1 MPRRAEIERD
11 ATAEEGRR
19 VKHVRSHRKEE
30 QGQER
35 RNQIRA
41 GGERESTIEKIHRSP
56 SRADAQSLREDRWIE
71 DNRNS
76 ITSSII
82 TSNLRISLIQIRNP
96 ITTSSKEQ
104 VNAIL
109 LLHLLPYPYNLPKLP
124 PSWPSANGPP
134 DTGTWPTWSST
145 SPAFKHMSKRPR
157 FKPQR
162 HQKK

>member
-1 MPRRAEIERD
+1 MSNR
-11 ATAEEGRR
+11 TA
-19 VKHVRSHRKEE
+19 
-30 QGQER
+30 R
-35 RNQIRA
+35 RNEDREEESGNAQVERA
-41 GGERESTIEKIHRSP
+41 RAIEKVHRSP
-56 SRADAQSLREDRWIE
+56 SRANAHSLRDDRWME
-71 DNRNS
+71 DKRHS

-82 TSNLRISLIQIRNP
+82 TTNLHISLIQISNP
-96 ITTSSKEQ
+96 IITSSNEQ
-104 VNAIL
+104 GNAIL

-145 SPAFKHMSKRPR
+145 SPAFKHKSKRPR

>member
-1 MPRRAEIERD
+1 MSNR
-11 ATAEEGRR
+11 TAKRNEDREEGSRYAQ
-19 VKHVRSHRKEE
+19 V
-30 QGQER
+30 ER
-35 RNQIRA
+35 ARA
-41 GGERESTIEKIHRSP
+41 IEKIHRSS
-56 SRADAQSLREDRWIE
+56 SRTVAQALRDDRCMADKRH
-71 DNRNS
+71 S

-82 TSNLRISLIQIRNP
+82 TSNLRFSLIQIRNP
-96 ITTSSKEQ
+96 IITSSNEQ

-134 DTGTWPTWSST
+134 DTGTWPTWLST